1 MAYNQMKTTMQG
13 AVVLTIASF
22 VAKLLS
28 AIYRVPF
35 QNIVGDEG
43 FYVYQQ
49 VYPIYGIAM
58 TFALTGLPQFLSKLA
73 AEQVDLQKKQQ
84 ILNASYSL
92 LCWSALLLWG
102 VTFFFSRVLAGL
114 MGDISLTMVVRVASF
129 TFLLMPVLSLYRG
142 LFQGDLL
149 MIPTAV
155 SQVVEQLL
163 RVGIILLSAGGFVYL
178 SLTIYQTGAF
188 AMSGAVIGG
197 LAALFVLLYYDRKI
211 YGIDLRA
218 GLLLPHF
225 PKERWL
231 MKRFF
236 VEGGLVCIYSG
247 MLILFQLIDSFLVVN
262 SLTHSGLME
271 QSAKVA
277 KGIYDRGQPLVQLG
291 LVVATALSA
300 TFLPTL
306 TKLVVQ
312 KKQKKFIT
320 SARMYLRF
328 TTAIAAAASCGLAVL
343 MPYLNFAL
351 FKDASGNATLTAFV
365 FAVGF
370 MAEIQ
375 AYQSIRQSQG
385 VFLPA
390 LKAAGIG
397 LGVKFL
403 VTGVMTF
410 YLGTFGAS
418 LSTLLGLIVILLFLV
433 KTEGASINCFWNQR
447 HFGWKLLGV
456 LFMMIVVLLVLFS
469 SFTFIFGE
477 VESRKLAFI
486 LSLVG
491 VLLGA
496 SVFVKAALIFRLFT
510 IREWLLLPMGK
521 KILHIGGKSNEN
533 R

>member
-1 MAYNQMKTTMQG
+1 MQG
-13 AVVLTIASF
+13 ALVLTIASF
-22 VAKLLS
+22 IAKLLS

-58 TFALTGLPQFLSKLA
+58 TFALTGFPQFLSKLA
-73 AEQVDLQKKQQ
+73 VEQVDLQKKRRV
-84 ILNASYSL
+84 LNASYSL
-92 LCWSALLLWG
+92 LCWSALVLWC
-102 VTFFFSRVLAGL
+102 VTFFFSRVLASS
-114 MGDISLTMVVRVASF
+114 MGDLSLAVVVRVASF

-163 RVGIILLSAGGFVYL
+163 RVGIILLSAGAFTYL

-188 AMSGAVIGG
+188 AMSGAFIGG
-197 LAALFVLLYYDRKI
+197 LAAWLVLLYYDRKI

-218 GLLLPHF
+218 HLLVPHF

-231 MKRFF
+231 IRRFF
-236 VEGGLVCIYSG
+236 VEGGLVCAYSG
-247 MLILFQLIDSFLVVN
+247 MLVLFQLVDSFLIVN
-262 SLTHSGLME
+262 SLTYSGLAE

-277 KGIYDRGQPLVQLG
+277 KGVYDRGQPLVQLG

-306 TKLVVQ
+306 TKLIVQ
-312 KKQKKFIT
+312 KKQKKFVT

-328 TTAIAAAASCGLAVL
+328 TTAIAGAASCGLAVL

-351 FKDASGNATLTAFV
+351 FKDSSGNVTLMAFV
-365 FAVGF
+365 FAVGL

-375 AYQSIRQSQG
+375 AYQSITQSQG
-385 VFLPA
+385 IFLPA

-397 LGVKFL
+397 LMVKL
-403 VTGVMTF
+403 LTTGILTF

-418 LSTLLGLIVILLFLV
+418 LSTLLGLVVILLFLI
-433 KTEGASINCFWNQR
+433 KTERTSINYFWRQR
-447 HFGWKLLGV
+447 QFGWRLLGCLFLMV
-456 LFMMIVVLLVLFS
+456 LVLLVFFS
-469 SFTFIFGE
+469 GLTFIFGE
-477 VESRKLAFI
+477 IESRKLAFVI
-486 LSLVG
+486 SLCG

-496 SVFVKAALIFRLFT
+496 SVFIKTAIVLRLFS
-510 IREWLLLPMGK
+510 IREWLLLPLGK
-521 KILHIGGKSNEN
+521 KILRIGGKADEN